1 MCFWRETVV
10 MCRTDQPR
18 LAFALS
24 NPVRRTSHQ
33 PISGKCCYLCPLMT
47 SLRCALVQPAF
58 RMGRSPWIWIV
69 FFMTVSELQI
79 TPYGALYNKLKVRIP
94 GDIMI
99 GALFPIHEQP
109 TVQTAFS
116 RKCGSV
122 REQYGIHRI
131 ETLILAIEAIN
142 KNPSILPGIKLGVDA
157 RDTCWYAPIA
167 LEQCMDFIRT
177 AFVYKEYADCLR
189 QPLGSPQLCLPI
201 GMSPSKIEIPIAA
214 LIGPGSSEMTKQVQ
228 QVLQL
233 FSIPQIGY
241 SATAA
246 ELSDIAEY
254 RYFLRVVPSDALQVE
269 VITELLRRFEWNY
282 VALVNSIGKLY
293 FRMLSH
299 IFLFYVHVDG
309 MRIIWNVFSI
319 I

>member
-1 MCFWRETVV
+1 MK
-10 MCRTDQPR
+10 
-18 LAFALS
+18 
-24 NPVRRTSHQ
+24 TS
-33 PISGKCCYLCPLMT
+33 PC
-47 SLRCALVQPAF
+47 
-58 RMGRSPWIWIV
+58 IWVV
-69 FFMTVSELQI
+69 FFITVSELQS

-116 RKCGSV
+116 RKCGSI

-131 ETLILAIEAIN
+131 EVLILAINAIN
-142 KNPSILPGIKLGVDA
+142 EDPHILPGIQLGVDA

-177 AFVYKEYADCLR
+177 AFVYKEIKDCMNASNR
-189 QPLGSPQLCLPI
+189 SASHCLPPGI
-201 GMSPSKIEIPIAA
+201 SFNKMEIPIAA

-228 QVLQL
+228 QILQL

-246 ELSDIAEY
+246 ELSNVADY

-269 VITELLRRFEWNY
+269 VIIQLLKRFKWKY
-282 VALVNSIGKLY
+282 VALVNSIGE
-293 FRMLSH
+293 
-299 IFLFYVHVDG
+299 
-309 MRIIWNVFSI
+309 
-319 I
+319 